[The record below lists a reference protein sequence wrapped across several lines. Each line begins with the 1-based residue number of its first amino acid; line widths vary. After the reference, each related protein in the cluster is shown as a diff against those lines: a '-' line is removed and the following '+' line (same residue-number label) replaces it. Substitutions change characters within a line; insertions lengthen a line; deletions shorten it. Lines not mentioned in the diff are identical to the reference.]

1 MSFYIDNCTHA
12 PLRTA
17 AHPHDA
23 GHEHQARGIPHWR
36 RPAPPGPAILMA
48 ADPANP
54 VHRVNTSLVLCADKV
69 ALEMK
74 SLLASIVPGA
84 MSLLML

>member
-1 MSFYIDNCTHA
+1 
-12 PLRTA
+12 
-17 AHPHDA
+17 
-23 GHEHQARGIPHWR
+23 
-36 RPAPPGPAILMA
+36 MA